1 MTRFGTIFVAT
12 AALFLSAAAA
22 ANPQDG
28 LNGTEVTDLILAA
41 LGEAGLSGQPQVS
54 EHRHFPA
61 CGTNPD
67 VMPKGNDWRTVTLH
81 CNTDASWQRSIRLPG
96 MTVAPADQHSRDLTG
111 PMITAVAL
119 TESLQ
124 RGTVLQRQHLALT
137 ETSAAT
143 SDTLFIEPNTL
154 IGRKLR
160 INLGAGNII
169 QPRHLE
175 MSWMIEKGTPVAITS
190 SIPGLAVEMAGLAME
205 SGQYGDIIEV
215 QNKGSGRVIK
225 AIVHDR
231 NKVRV
236 RPNMN

>member
-1 MTRFGTIFVAT
+1 MTPLRAAT
-12 AALFLSAAAA
+12 YALMALILSAPAAA
-22 ANPQDG
+22 DPSDG

-41 LGEAGLSGQPQVS
+41 LDDAGLSGQPQIS
-54 EHRHFPA
+54 QHRHFPA
-61 CGTNPD
+61 CAEDPD
-67 VMPKGNDWRTVTLH
+67 VFPKGDDWRTVTLH
-81 CNTDASWQRSIRLPG
+81 CNSENSWQRSIRLPG
-96 MTVAPADQHSRDLTG
+96 MTVAPAGNHAKGLEG
-111 PMITAVAL
+111 PMVMAVAL
-119 TESLQ
+119 TQSLQ
-124 RGTVLQRQHLALT
+124 RGTVLQRQHLTVA
-137 ETSAAT
+137 ETSAST
-143 SDTLFIEPNTL
+143 SDTLFVEPDSI

-190 SIPGLAVEMAGLAME
+190 GMPGLAVEMAGLAME
-205 SGQYGDIIEV
+205 SGQYGEIIEV

-225 AIVHDR
+225 AIVQDR